1 MKIILVGATGTI
13 GKKLYDELSPRHEV
27 IKASASRSDIK
38 VDISSTDSIRN
49 MYQQIGA
56 FDAVVMAAGSGYLG
70 PFEQTTEEHF
80 YKGIR
85 SKMMGQINLVMI
97 GKDFIKDNGSFT
109 ITSGILADE
118 PIKGGVVLNTINSA
132 LHGFVIGA
140 TAELKRG
147 IRLNAISPGM
157 VEDSLEELGSYFPGH
172 YPVPMDKVMLAYVK
186 SIEGV
191 INGQILRVYA

>member
-1 MKIILVGATGTI
+1 MRILLVGATGTI
-13 GKKLYDELSPRHEV
+13 GRRLYEELSSRHEV
-27 IKASASRSDIK
+27 IKASAAKSDVK
-38 VDISSTDSIRN
+38 VDITSTDSIRK
-49 MYQQIGA
+49 MYQQIGS
-56 FDAVVMAAGSGYLG
+56 FDAVVMAVGSGYIG

-97 GKDFIKDNGSFT
+97 GKDFINDNGSFT
-109 ITSGILADE
+109 ITSGILAEE

-157 VEDSLEELGSYFPGH
+157 VEDSLAELGPYFPGH
-172 YPVPMDKVMLAYVK
+172 YPVPMDKVVKAYVK
-186 SIEGV
+186 SVEGV
-191 INGQILRVYA
+191 INGQVLKVY

>member
-1 MKIILVGATGTI
+1 MKILLVGATGTI
-13 GKKLYDELSPRHEV
+13 GRRLFDELSSRHEI
-27 IKASASRSDIK
+27 IKASATKSDVK
-38 VDISSTDSIRN
+38 VNITSTDSIRK
-49 MYQQIGA
+49 MYEQIGS
-56 FDAVVMAAGSGYLG
+56 FDAVVMAAGSGYIG

-97 GKDFIKDNGSFT
+97 GKDYINDNGSFT

-132 LHGFVIGA
+132 LHGFVMGA

-157 VEDSLEELGSYFPGH
+157 VEDSLEELGPYFPGH
-172 YPVPMDKVMLAYVK
+172 IPVPMDKVVKAYVK
-186 SIEGV
+186 SLEGV
-191 INGQILRVYA
+191 INGQVLKVY